1 MKKISVI
8 IVTYNSEK
16 HIYDCLESIAINN
29 DIGDDL
35 EIIVVDNCSKDFDIM
50 KTVIHEKY
58 PDVLILSN
66 TQNGGY
72 GQGNNIGIRSANAP
86 YIMIMNPDV
95 RLTEPIFEKV
105 FNYFEK
111 KQNCVMYGMQQEIPG
126 YDKLGLSF
134 GWTFRSNIYIGSVM
148 LFILKR
154 LNIYWQK
161 YMYFTGSCFFVRKSS
176 FEDIGM
182 FDENIFM
189 YSEEDDI
196 HGRLMTLS
204 GVEIKYDKKLKYSH
218 LHIPEYDS
226 LAGYEKILKRDLDS
240 KLYWNKRD
248 GFTKKYTINKCI
260 QIANTF
266 LIREQ
271 LRSFFKK
278 TNREYISLMLKWKG
292 YLSDT
297 L

>member
-16 HIYDCLESIAINN
+16 HIYDCLDSIAAYN
-29 DIGDDL
+29 DIGAEL
-35 EIIVVDNCSKDFDIM
+35 EIIIVDNCSKDFSIM
-50 KTVIHEKY
+50 KSSILERY
-58 PDVLILSN
+58 PDVKIISN

-72 GQGNNIGIRSANAP
+72 GQGNNIGIRLATAP
-86 YIMIMNPDV
+86 YIMVMNPDV
-95 RLTEPIFEKV
+95 RMKEPVFKKV
-105 FNYFEK
+105 FKYFENNK
-111 KQNCVMYGMQQEIPG
+111 KCVMYGMQQEIPG
-126 YDKLGLSF
+126 YNKKGLSF
-134 GWTFRSNIYIGSVM
+134 GWTFRSNIYIGAVM

-176 FEDIGM
+176 FENVGL

-196 HGRLMTLS
+196 HGRLLALS
-204 GVEIKYDKKLKYSH
+204 GAEFKYDKKLKYCH
-218 LHIPEYDS
+218 LHIPEYGS
-226 LAGYEKILKRDLDS
+226 LAGYVKILKRDLDS

-248 GFTKKYTINKCI
+248 GFTKEYTINKCI

-266 LIREQ
+266 LMREH
-271 LRSFFKK
+271 LRFFLKRS
-278 TNREYISLMLKWKG
+278 NREYFSLMSKWKD
-292 YLSDT
+292 YLSES